1 MSVPSPPWPARLV
14 VGAFSAD
21 REIFFET
28 LTAMVD
34 VFGPPDAASPWF
46 SFHHTDYYS
55 REMGGALER
64 RLVSF
69 KRLVDQGDLA
79 DIKIAANQLE
89 DGWRNPA
96 GGRLINLDPGILT
109 PERFVLATG
118 KNYIHRIYLTK
129 GIYAD
134 LTLVYRQGG
143 YEPLSW
149 TYPDYAED
157 GIRGFLLQL
166 RSGLLAGRRNPAR
179 SSGGN
184 DFPVN
189 INHTNE

>member
-1 MSVPSPPWPARLV
+1 MSAPRPPDPARLV
-14 VGAFSAD
+14 VGAFTA
-21 REIFFET
+21 RKELFEET
-28 LTAMVD
+28 VTALKGL
-34 VFGPPDAASPWF
+34 FGPLDAASPWF
-46 SFHHTDYYS
+46 SFHHTDYYQK
-55 REMGGALER
+55 EMGGPLFR

-79 DIKIAANQLE
+79 DIKLATNGIE
-89 DGWRNPA
+89 T
-96 GGRLINLDPGILT
+96 GGLDSRGCRTINLDPGILT

-118 KNYIHRIYLTK
+118 KNYIHRIYLAK

-157 GIRGFLLQL
+157 DVRGFLLKL
-166 RSGLLAGRRNPAR
+166 RRGLLALRKNATRVSVPA
-179 SSGGN
+179 G
-184 DFPVN
+184 P
-189 INHTNE
+189 